1 MAGPDAQPTTLSD
14 VLQTYHGQNV
24 IVGPD
29 TGMPQTL
36 TPQERADT
44 QAAAKRRAE
53 DDWYAYMAENGST
66 VTGGKVYKLV
76 PDTGTGDAQFWQ
88 NKIAGD
94 PTNPNVAEWQGKL
107 AEASGGGD
115 MKAVPDSAGQSI
127 YNQLQIASDLLDRE
141 KADAKAAAAGI
152 GAARSYLDTENDK
165 TAEITRQFK
174 NFEDRASALYDLQDS
189 EQGYSMKADDQNAQN
204 RLAISKGALFS
215 GETPV
220 YLNDRPGALL
230 SEILGPSLPDYV
242 SPDYRLNAAVGLPG
256 AEGFNDP
263 QYDANGM
270 PIPQYAWGTESNRSR
285 IEAIAYQYL
294 HGPRFQD
301 EPPAP
306 WHSSAGVMRRA

>member
-14 VLQTYHGQNV
+14 VLQTKPGQTTLVASPAAISANAT
-24 IVGPD
+24 D
-29 TGMPQTL
+29 T
-36 TPQERADT
+36 A
-44 QAAAKRRAE
+44 
-53 DDWYAYMAENGST
+53 
-66 VTGGKVYKLV
+66 KVYAKDTFNSYFADGNTGESVMRVSGTGDNAQVLKLV
-76 PDTGTGDAQFWQ
+76 PDTSASSSSLPMWQEQLAKASDPQEMAFIQEQIDKLSVSGGMKWETDVTGTQLLRASQS
-88 NKIAGD
+88 
-94 PTNPNVAEWQGKL
+94 
-107 AEASGGGD
+107 AEA
-115 MKAVPDSAGQSI
+115 A
-127 YNQLQIASDLLDRE
+127 
-141 KADAKAAAAGI
+141 AKAAAAGI

-165 TAEITRQFK
+165 TAEITRQF
-174 NFEDRASALYDLQDS
+174 NDFENRASALYDLQDS
-189 EQGYSMKADDQNAQN
+189 EQQYGMKADDQNAQN
-204 RLAISKGALFS
+204 RLAIAKGALFS